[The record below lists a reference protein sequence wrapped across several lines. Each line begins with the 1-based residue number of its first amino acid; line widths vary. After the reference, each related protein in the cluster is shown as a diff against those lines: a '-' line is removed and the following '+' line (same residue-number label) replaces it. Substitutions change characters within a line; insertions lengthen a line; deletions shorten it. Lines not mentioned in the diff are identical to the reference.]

1 MWTELDGDC
10 LSIGTN
16 QWGTN
21 QLETKCGGPNVRGL
35 YGFGTKCV
43 TANKAFIRCFHQFV
57 SRIYSAYFSQFE
69 QLKKN
74 FFLDQLFFLS
84 LSVEKEIIAN
94 TREINCRFAIPN
106 WWNHGLRTPR
116 EEIVFNAI
124 PIPNLLGKVHIFWE
138 GHKILQN
145 LHLTFDYNTYY
156 GSTGCGVFK
165 RGIQN

>member
-1 MWTELDGDC
+1 MDKQSPKIWSHWTNGPQPIWSPYISIPTACPPGQMEWSRDHLSMVTASVGDC

-84 LSVEKEIIAN
+84 LSVEKEIIMS
-94 TREINCRFAIPN
+94 IC
-106 WWNHGLRTPR
+106 
-116 EEIVFNAI
+116 
-124 PIPNLLGKVHIFWE
+124 
-138 GHKILQN
+138 
-145 LHLTFDYNTYY
+145 
-156 GSTGCGVFK
+156 
-165 RGIQN
+165 